1 MKNKKMIGSNMNAQ
15 SGKKRGRAFWG
26 YLEGIVSVIINT
38 VLFVMKYGVG
48 VATHSIAIIADA
60 WHTLSDSL
68 TSLVVIIG
76 FKISAVKPDKQHPFG
91 HGRAELVSA
100 VIIATLL
107 GVVGFG
113 FLRESVNRFIRH
125 ETAVYSLA
133 AFIIFIFSA
142 GIKEW
147 LARFSIALGRKI
159 NSQSLRADGWHHRSD
174 AVASG
179 LILLGMFANR
189 YIWWVD
195 SVMGIM
201 VSLLI
206 FYAAY
211 DILRASVSTLMG
223 EVPDEEF
230 IALLKQAVG
239 HNGISMGKIHHLHLH
254 RYGEHV
260 ELTFHLKLPP
270 EMPLLE
276 AHSVADKLEKTI
288 KKELNIEATIHIEP
302 LSLI

>member
-1 MKNKKMIGSNMNAQ
+1 MDAQ
-15 SGKKRGRAFWG
+15 SGKKRDRAFWG

-48 VATHSIAIIADA
+48 ITTHSIAIIADS

-68 TSLVVIIG
+68 TSLVVILG
-76 FKISAVKPDKQHPFG
+76 FKISAMKPDKQHPFG
-91 HGRAELVSA
+91 HGRAELISA

-113 FLRESVNRFIRH
+113 FLRESINRFIRH
-125 ETAVYSLA
+125 ETAVYHLA
-133 AFIIFIFSA
+133 AFILFIFST

-147 LARFSIALGRKI
+147 LARFSITLGKKI
-159 NSQSLRADGWHHRSD
+159 NSYSLRADGWHHRSD

-189 YIWWVD
+189 YIWWID

-223 EVPDEEF
+223 EIPGEEF
-230 IALLKQAVG
+230 IALLKQAVS
-239 HNGISMGKIHHLHLH
+239 HNGVSMGKIHHLHLH
-254 RYGEHV
+254 QYGEHV

-270 EMPLLE
+270 EIPLIE
-276 AHSVADKLEKTI
+276 AHSIADKLEKTI

-302 LSLI
+302 ENRDTAGSS